1 MSAFWMGRRGHSRCQ
16 QRQQRS
22 ASGGNNTIL
31 ACADSLRARPP
42 LNHHNHHQHH
52 HINAHNS
59 STSVGVTVSPVRVA
73 SLDAFG
79 SLEAVGARLLETEAK
94 KESTL
99 DVRMVSEA
107 ARRGAGGAA
116 LYDYEYELNSTRGRK
131 RIVNTVSITGAPS
144 GCAGGPCGG
153 IL

>member
-1 MSAFWMGRRGHSRCQ
+1 M
-16 QRQQRS
+16 
-22 ASGGNNTIL
+22 
-31 ACADSLRARPP
+31 
-42 LNHHNHHQHH
+42 
-52 HINAHNS
+52 
-59 STSVGVTVSPVRVA
+59 TVSPVRVA